1 MTPEWRFAASK
12 YATAGIHLVNREKCS
27 FARGEMRK
35 NEHPAEESDKA
46 NDRRLATGSKEFTLL
61 KLKRLQILGFKS
73 FCDRTELKFHGDGV
87 AAIIGPNGCGKSN
100 ISDAI
105 SWVLGEQSAK
115 TLRGARM
122 EDVIFAGTRDR
133 KPTGMAEVSLTL
145 IDPEVYAGADANAA
159 PEIDIQD
166 EMPEPEAHVTDD
178 WDEAA
183 IRAHNAA
190 ETEQAVEDAQPGK
203 MEEVEVPR
211 SKINTIAIAFPDD
224 EPIFALPAHT
234 VSAPPAN
241 APVGTAAPHV
251 VLKIRR
257 RKFNQ
262 QQFRHGEIVVTRRLF
277 RSGDSEY
284 LLNGKL
290 CRLRDIQEL
299 FMGTGLGP
307 ESYALIEQGRIG
319 QILSSRPTDRRAILE
334 EAAGI
339 TKFKTKKRLAE
350 ARLEDAKL
358 NLNRV
363 NDIFEEVTRQMNS
376 LKRQAS
382 KAERYARLREEMRAK
397 LRVVLASKFAA
408 LEQESAEIDTQLNVL
423 ADEMRHRSE
432 EVQQLEGEHDERQQ
446 RGYSIEAELR
456 ENRDR
461 IAQIAMEI
469 DRAHARRRH
478 NEERCAE
485 LLVRSASA
493 EAELAQARHRLTALE
508 AERESNR
515 QILESAAADLAA
527 AQSDLALCQQEAAA
541 AATGLAE
548 IERQQEE
555 SRVMIFDIV
564 SSASRLRNQL
574 AQAEERL
581 AGADREARRLDAE
594 IQNANTQVEAFGGQR
609 GQLALE
615 FETITQKAAA
625 ISEEISQLRRLIEAK
640 KAEEVQRKANLDVL
654 RAEYATAL
662 GKKGSLEAVIAEHGY
677 STESVRRLF
686 QSGVMQSGL
695 APVGVLADFLE
706 VEPHYERVV
715 EDFLRDELNY
725 IVVKS
730 WDAADEGL
738 RMLRTDVDGRAT
750 FLVHPEDSQ
759 AKFSFVLDEAAHA
772 APPAAQILP
781 LKNTIRVL
789 DGFGKSLEV
798 ILPKLRDG
806 YIVPESDVARGLA
819 LENPD
824 AFFLSQAGEC
834 FHNVT
839 VTGGKQR
846 SEGPLSMKRELREVM
861 RQVEELERALRDE
874 ETRVMTLG
882 REIKE
887 LTSLLERLEGEKRDA
902 EHQAMTSGHMLRQ
915 LESEMARVS
924 ERLNVAQMEL
934 SRLAAERA
942 EQEGILCARQSDIEN
957 FELKRLEIEQQM
969 AAAQTTLV
977 VLRQR
982 REESA
987 QTTSQH
993 AARVATLEERHRSAA
1008 AVLQRIEGLFV
1019 EMDERVHT
1027 LTSQIE
1033 GAAAEKL
1040 QRESENAQ
1048 LAQQVEEFEAERNAS
1063 QAREGL
1069 LQFESEQ
1076 LRARI
1081 AEIDESLKASRA
1093 LLDQARDRRG
1103 ELSAAAA
1110 KLQSDVQYMSETCL
1124 NELGMERAA
1133 LMADTS
1139 LPIVTGD
1146 ELAIEDQMYRDMR
1159 AKLEGMGPVNMMALE
1174 EYKETAERHAFLE
1187 TQRKD
1192 LISSIENTTAT
1203 IKEIDQISRQK
1214 FEEAFHKINE
1224 NFQATF
1230 KKLFGGG
1237 HAFMKLTD
1245 EENSAE
1251 SGIDVVAS
1259 PPGKRLQS
1267 VLLLSG
1273 GEKALTALALLVG
1286 IFQYAPSPFC
1296 ILDEVDAPLDEANVG
1311 RFTELVKEMSVQT
1324 QFVLITHSKKT
1335 MSIAPVLYGVT
1346 MQEPGV
1352 SKLVSVR
1359 FGAQ

>member
-1 MTPEWRFAASK
+1 M
-12 YATAGIHLVNREKCS
+12 
-27 FARGEMRK
+27 
-35 NEHPAEESDKA
+35 
-46 NDRRLATGSKEFTLL
+46 L

-73 FCDRTELKFHGDGV
+73 FCDRTDLKFHGEGI

-100 ISDAI
+100 IADAI

-115 TLRGARM
+115 TLRGSRM

-145 IDPEVYAGADANAA
+145 IDPEEYPGPDADA
-159 PEIDIQD
+159 PTEIDIQD
-166 EMPEPEAHVTDD
+166 ELPVSAEASRRPADD

-183 IRAHNAA
+183 VRVRAAV
-190 ETEQAVEDAQPGK
+190 ETERAVEDAQPGRT
-203 MEEVEVPR
+203 EEVEIPR
-211 SKINTIAIAFPDD
+211 SKITTIAVAFPDD
-224 EPIFALPAHT
+224 EPVFALPVHA
-234 VSAPPAN
+234 V
-241 APVGTAAPHV
+241 APVATSAAVSGAPQV

-262 QQFRHGEIVVTRRLF
+262 QQFHAGEIVVTRRLF

-307 ESYALIEQGRIG
+307 ETYALIEQGRIG

-358 NLNRV
+358 NLARI

-382 KAERYARLREEMRAK
+382 KAERYAKLRDEMRAQ

-408 LEQESAEIDTQLNVL
+408 IEQESAELDAQLNAL
-423 ADEMRHRSE
+423 AEDMQHRTE
-432 EVQQLEGEHDERQQ
+432 AVQQLEAEHSDGTERS
-446 RGYSIEAELR
+446 YAIEMELR
-456 ENRDR
+456 ENRER
-461 IAQIAMEI
+461 LSQLELEI

-485 LLVRSASA
+485 LVVRSASA
-493 EAELAQARHRLTALE
+493 EAELAQARHRVTALE
-508 AERESNR
+508 AERDSNR
-515 QILESAAADLAA
+515 QVLESAAADLAA
-527 AQSDLALCQQEAAA
+527 AQHELALSQQEAAA
-541 AATGLAE
+541 AATALAE
-548 IERQQEE
+548 LELQQEE
-555 SRVMIFDIV
+555 SRVAIFDTV
-564 SSASRLRNQL
+564 SSVSRLRNQL

-581 AGADREARRLDAE
+581 AGADREASRLRTE
-594 IQNANTQVEAFGGQR
+594 IANASFQVETFGGQR

-615 FETITQKAAA
+615 FETVTQRVAG
-625 ISEEISQLRRLIEAK
+625 IGEEISQLRRLLEAK
-640 KAEEVQRKANLDVL
+640 RLDETKAKTHLDIL
-654 RAEYATAL
+654 RAEFATAL

-706 VEPHYERVV
+706 VEPRFEHVV

-738 RMLRTDVDGRAT
+738 RLLRSDVDGRAT
-750 FLVHPEDSQ
+750 FLVHPEDAQ
-759 AKFSFVLDEAAHA
+759 AKFSFVLDESAHC
-772 APPAAQILP
+772 APPTASIVP
-781 LKNTIRVL
+781 LKHTIRVL
-789 DGFGKSLEV
+789 NGFGKSLEV

-806 YIVPESDVARGLA
+806 YIVPGADTARGLA
-819 LENPD
+819 LENPE
-824 AFFLSQAGEC
+824 AFFLSHSGEC

-846 SEGPLSMKRELREVM
+846 AEGPLSMKRELREVL
-861 RQVEELERALRDE
+861 RQLEDLERALRDE
-874 ETRVMTLG
+874 EMRVLTLG

-887 LTSLLERLEGEKRDA
+887 FSALLERLEGEKRVA
-902 EHQAMTSGHMLRQ
+902 EHQSMTSGHMLQQ
-915 LESEMARVS
+915 LDSELARVT
-924 ERLNVAQMEL
+924 ERMNISQAEL
-934 SRLAAERA
+934 QRIAAERA
-942 EQEGILCARQSDIEN
+942 EQESTITTRQAEISA
-957 FELKRLEIEQQM
+957 LEQTRIQLEQQI
-969 AAAQTTLV
+969 AAAQESLGM
-977 VLRQR
+977 LRQR
-982 REESA
+982 REDAA
-987 QTTSQH
+987 QSSSRRV
-993 AARVATLEERHRSAA
+993 ARVAALEERHRSAA
-1008 AVLQRIEGLFV
+1008 AVLGRIDSLFS
-1019 EMDERVHT
+1019 EMSERLHA
-1027 LTSQIE
+1027 LASQIE
-1033 GAAAEKL
+1033 AANAEKL
-1040 QRESENAQ
+1040 QREAENFQ
-1048 LAQQVEEFEAERNAS
+1048 LEQQAADFEAERNAG

-1069 LQFESEQ
+1069 LQFEKDQ
-1076 LRARI
+1076 LRARLT
-1081 AEIDESLKASRA
+1081 EIDDLLRSARQ
-1093 LLDQARDRRG
+1093 LLDQARDRKG
-1103 ELSAAAA
+1103 ELQAAAA
-1110 KLQSDVQYMSETCL
+1110 KLQADSMHMADTCL
-1124 NELGMERAA
+1124 NELGVERPV
-1133 LMADTS
+1133 LLADTT
-1139 LPIVTGD
+1139 LAIVAGD
-1146 ELAIEDQMYRDMR
+1146 ELTAHDQSYRDMR
-1159 AKLEGMGPVNMMALE
+1159 AKLEAMGPVNMMALE
-1174 EYKETAERHAFLE
+1174 EYHETAERHTFLDG
-1187 TQRKD
+1187 QRKD

-1203 IKEIDQISRQK
+1203 IREIDEVSRQK
-1214 FEEAFHKINE
+1214 FHEAFAKINE
-1224 NFQATF
+1224 NFGVTF

-1245 EENSAE
+1245 EENTTE

-1286 IFQYAPSPFC
+1286 IFQYTPSPFC

-1311 RFTELVKEMSVQT
+1311 RFTELVKEMSIKT

-1359 FGAQ
+1359 FGAA